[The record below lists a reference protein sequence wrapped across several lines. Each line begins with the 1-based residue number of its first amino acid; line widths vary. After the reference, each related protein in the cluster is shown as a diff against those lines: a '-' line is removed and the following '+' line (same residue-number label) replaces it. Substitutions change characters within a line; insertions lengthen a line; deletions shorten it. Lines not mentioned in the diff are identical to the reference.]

1 MDSERLQYLL
11 ECYHNSSCTPQEL
24 AELNQ
29 WYEQLGTDSKRID
42 DWISQAGGEQQLAEE
57 LFKNFNK
64 KIKPKKNSFLR
75 SLSWQVSAAAVIFIL
90 LGIGFLFYTMF
101 IASNGGQTEIAQL
114 VILPGKNKAVLT
126 LADGT
131 KVVLDD
137 SKNGEISKQNG
148 VLITKTDS
156 GSLAYHTVKTPTVTS
171 NKMAYNTLYVP
182 RGGQYKVM
190 LPDGTKVWINSES
203 TLYFPVTSNGKD
215 RQVRLKGEAYFEV
228 AHNKQLPFKVLTGDQ
243 LVQVLGTHFNIKGYP
258 EDINI
263 STTLLRGSVEIHQL
277 SSSHSRMLVPGQQS
291 NVTEN
296 RNEIDISQVKTDQ
309 EVAWKNGYFLFD
321 NQDIKSVM
329 KTISRWY
336 DVDVTYKNTPGDD
349 RFGGTFSRNA
359 NLSELLGN
367 LEDLGDVHFQIEQR
381 RIIVSHSVSKH

>member
-1 MDSERLQYLL
+1 MDSERLKYLL
-11 ECYHNSSCTPQEL
+11 ARYHNSSCTEQEL

-29 WYEQLGTDSKRID
+29 WYEQLGTDSKQINY
-42 DWISQAGGEQQLAEE
+42 WISQAGGEGQLAEE

-64 KIKPKKNSFLR
+64 KIKSAKNSFF
-75 SLSWQVSAAAVIFIL
+75 SWSWQISAAVIFIL
-90 LGIGFLFYTMF
+90 LTVGSLFYSMF
-101 IASNGGQTEIAQL
+101 TSPVGVHTEIVQSA
-114 VILPGKNKAVLT
+114 ILPGENKAVLT

-131 KVVLDD
+131 RVVLDD
-137 SKNGEISKQNG
+137 SENGEISRQNG

-156 GSLAYHTVKTPTVTS
+156 GTLAYKTSKMPTVTP

-190 LPDGTKVWINSES
+190 LSDGTNVWINSES

-228 AHNKQLPFKVLTGDQ
+228 AHNKQLPFKVSTGNQ
-243 LVQVLGTHFNIKGYP
+243 LVQVLGTNFNIKGYP
-258 EDINI
+258 EDTNI
-263 STTLLRGSVEIHQL
+263 YTTLLKGSVKLHQL
-277 SSSHSRMLVPGQQS
+277 SSGHSRILAPGQQAKI
-291 NVTEN
+291 TEN
-296 RNEIDISQVKTDQ
+296 RKEIDISQVKTDQ
-309 EVAWKNGYFLFD
+309 EVAWKNGYFLFN

-336 DVDVTYKNTPGDD
+336 DVDVIYKNTPGED
-349 RFGGTFSRNA
+349 RFGGTFSRNS

-367 LEDLGDVHFQIEQR
+367 LEELGNVHFQIEQR
-381 RIIVSHSVSKH
+381 SIIVSPAISTH